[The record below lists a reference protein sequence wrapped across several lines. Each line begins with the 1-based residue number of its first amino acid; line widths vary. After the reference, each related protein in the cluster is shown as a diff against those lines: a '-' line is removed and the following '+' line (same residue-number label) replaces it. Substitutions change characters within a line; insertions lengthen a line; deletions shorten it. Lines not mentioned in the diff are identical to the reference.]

1 MPVNGSQSTGAL
13 TASKTYVLTCTGS
26 GGSSSQSA
34 TVTVSASPPTVSLSA
49 SPTSVASGGSSTLTW
64 SATNAT
70 ACTASG
76 AWTGPVA
83 TRGSTGTGTLTTTK
97 TYALNCTGTS
107 GTATQ
112 SATVSVTGAPTGG
125 TVSRPSYNT
134 GSGFFVLNGK
144 LYDPNGNE
152 FRIRGVDILH
162 WGDSSQAG
170 VGRSGANTARIFMWY
185 ESSGAP
191 AYMSLAQSYAA
202 QKVVPILTMPLFPN
216 GTGSSG
222 NTSATELMAGV
233 GWWVA
238 NAATFTA
245 IDKYLMIN
253 IANEWGPSN
262 SPVWRDAYVN
272 AIASM
277 RAAGY
282 LGPLVIDAGGWGQNI
297 DDLLNYSTAVFNSD
311 PQKNVIFSLHIYGAI
326 PTVNVAPDLTQLAA
340 LSASA
345 GMVFIVGEFGPGRNI
360 GPTPTLTTPGQVITA
375 AEASGIGWI
384 GWAWDD
390 NNLPGGAAND
400 SSFSMT
406 KTGPGIYTQ
415 PSDLT
420 TFGQDVV
427 LSPIY
432 GLQAL
437 AKRAT
442 IF

>member
-1 MPVNGSQSTGAL
+1 
-13 TASKTYVLTCTGS
+13 
-26 GGSSSQSA
+26 
-34 TVTVSASPPTVSLSA
+34 
-49 SPTSVASGGSSTLTW
+49 
-64 SATNAT
+64 
-70 ACTASG
+70 
-76 AWTGPVA
+76 
-83 TRGSTGTGTLTTTK
+83 
-97 TYALNCTGTS
+97 
-107 GTATQ
+107 
-112 SATVSVTGAPTGG
+112 
-125 TVSRPSYNT
+125 
-134 GSGFFVLNGK
+134 
-144 LYDPNGNE
+144 
-152 FRIRGVDILH
+152 
-162 WGDSSQAG
+162 
-170 VGRSGANTARIFMWY
+170 MWY